1 MHRTVEPLVDPLEQL
16 IARKRAALD
25 ERKARTP
32 IAAVRALASLQK
44 RPQPVLNTVAGTG
57 PVLLF
62 GQIRYAGRAAYDPVA
77 LALRF
82 ARHGLDGLTL
92 FTDEILPGLPG
103 EADMPAGLYDLA
115 LVTRAVRAPVLTQDY
130 IFDEY
135 QVVEARAAGAAAV
148 FLSARLLD
156 PPALRGLI
164 SVVLRNRMT
173 PIVRVTNRD
182 DLHAAVNGGA
192 PAIALGERDSRGAL
206 NLSRALDLRAQIP
219 CCINIVLEPALLSY
233 EEAAMASSLKP
244 DALVIDE
251 LLLTRPNALPRL
263 RAAFHR

>member
-1 MHRTVEPLVDPLEQL
+1 MIRQAFKTPHMQRMVEPLVDPVEQL
-16 IARKRAALD
+16 IARKRAALN

-44 RPQPVLNTVAGTG
+44 RPQPVLSTVAGTG
-57 PVLLF
+57 PVLFL

-92 FTDEILPGLPG
+92 FTDDVIAGNRG
-103 EADMPAGLYDLA
+103 EVDAPAGLHDLA
-115 LVTRAVRAPVLTQDY
+115 LVTRAVRAPVLAQDY

-135 QVVEARAAGAAAV
+135 QVVEARAAGASAV

-156 PPALRGLI
+156 PPVLRGLI

-173 PIVRVTNRD
+173 PIVRVRMPD
-182 DLHAAVNGGA
+182 ELEAAINGGA
-192 PAIALGERDSRGAL
+192 P
-206 NLSRALDLRAQIP
+206 
-219 CCINIVLEPALLSY
+219 
-233 EEAAMASSLKP
+233 
-244 DALVIDE
+244 
-251 LLLTRPNALPRL
+251 
-263 RAAFHR
+263 

>member
-1 MHRTVEPLVDPLEQL
+1 MQSLAEPLVDPLEQL
-16 IARKRAALD
+16 IARKRAALS

-44 RPQPVLNTVAGTG
+44 RPQPVLSTVAGTG

-82 ARHGLDGLTL
+82 ARHGLDGLTV
-92 FTDEILPGLPG
+92 FTDEIISPVPDDHEPPLGLH
-103 EADMPAGLYDLA
+103 DLA
-115 LVTRAVRAPVLTQDY
+115 LVTRAVRTPVLTQDY
-130 IFDEY
+130 LFDEY
-135 QVVEARAAGAAAV
+135 QVVEVRAAGAAAV

-164 SVVLRNRMT
+164 SVALRNRMT
-173 PIVRVTNRD
+173 PIVRVTSRD
-182 DLHAAVNGGA
+182 ELDAAVSGGA

-206 NLSRALDLRAQIP
+206 NLNRALELRAQIP

-233 EEAAMASSLKP
+233 EEAAMAGSLKP

-251 LLLTRPNALPRL
+251 LLLTRPDALGRL
-263 RAAFHR
+263 RAAFQR